1 MARGYRDDED
11 DDALPWLEPA
21 EPEDEEEGGAFP
33 YRGLIIA
40 GAIVVATVAVLWF
53 VVEWIG
59 GGRGTD
65 TVAATDEVPL
75 IQAPDGPYKVRP
87 DDPGGLDV
95 DADSLTHSVAEGQD
109 PGGELALDVIPEEPV
124 PVIPAA
130 PQQRAPAPEAGA
142 TARTVVPPPA
152 QKSLP
157 VEKPVEKPLAK
168 PIERPKPVEKTTVK
182 PPVKET
188 PKPVQTVETPKPTP
202 KKDAPKP
209 KPEPAK
215 PAPAPAKPES
225 SKATGN
231 VTVQLGAFN
240 STASADQVWSKLS
253 GRVGALGGLRKS
265 VQPVESGGKTLYRL
279 RAGGIA
285 TEAQAGSVCSAVQA
299 AGEQCVIVR

>member
-11 DDALPWLEPA
+11 DEALPWLEPA
-21 EPEDEEEGGAFP
+21 EPEDEDEGRAFP

-40 GAIVVATVAVLWF
+40 GAIIVATVAVLWF

-75 IQAPDGPYKVRP
+75 IQAPEGAYKVRP

-109 PGGELALDVIPEEPV
+109 PDGELALDMIPEEPV

-130 PQQRAPAPEAGA
+130 PARSAPVPEPD
-142 TARTVVPPPA
+142 TAARVTVPPSA
-152 QKSLP
+152 QKALPAEKVQPKP
-157 VEKPVEKPLAK
+157 VEKPVA
-168 PIERPKPVEKTTVK
+168 K

-188 PKPVQTVETPKPTP
+188 PKPVQKVETPKP
-202 KKDAPKP
+202 APAKAAAP

-215 PAPAPAKPES
+215 
-225 SKATGN
+225 ATGS

-285 TEAQAGSVCSAVQA
+285 SEAQAGSVCAAVQA

>member
-1 MARGYRDDED
+1 MARGYREDED
-11 DDALPWLEPA
+11 DEALPWLEPA
-21 EPEDEEEGGAFP
+21 EPEDEDEGRAFP

-40 GAIVVATVAVLWF
+40 GAIIVATVAVLWF

-75 IQAPDGPYKVRP
+75 IQAPDGAYKVRP

-130 PQQRAPAPEAGA
+130 PVRSAPVPEPG
-142 TARTVVPPPA
+142 TAARVTVPPPA
-152 QKSLP
+152 QKALP
-157 VEKPVEKPLAK
+157 VEKVV
-168 PIERPKPVEKTTVK
+168 PKPVAK
-182 PPVKET
+182 PSVKET
-188 PKPVQTVETPKPTP
+188 PKPVQKVETPKP
-202 KKDAPKP
+202 AP

-215 PAPAPAKPES
+215 PAPAKVAAAKPEPA
-225 SKATGN
+225 KATGS

-253 GRVGALGGLRKS
+253 GRVGALSSLRKS

-285 TEAQAGSVCSAVQA
+285 SEAQATSVCSAVQA

>member
-11 DDALPWLEPA
+11 DEALPWLEPA
-21 EPEDEEEGGAFP
+21 EPEDEDEGRAFP

-40 GAIVVATVAVLWF
+40 GAIIVATVAVLWF

-75 IQAPDGPYKVRP
+75 IQAPDGAYKVRP

-130 PQQRAPAPEAGA
+130 PVRSAPVPEPG
-142 TARTVVPPPA
+142 TAARVTVPPPA
-152 QKSLP
+152 QKALP
-157 VEKPVEKPLAK
+157 VEKVV
-168 PIERPKPVEKTTVK
+168 PKPVAK

-188 PKPVQTVETPKPTP
+188 PKPVQKVETPKP
-202 KKDAPKP
+202 AP

-215 PAPAPAKPES
+215 AAPAKVAAAKPEPA
-225 SKATGN
+225 KATGS

-253 GRVGALGGLRKS
+253 GRVGALSSLRKS
-265 VQPVESGGKTLYRL
+265 VQPVESAGKTLYRL

-285 TEAQAGSVCSAVQA
+285 SEAQAGSVCAAVQA

>member
-1 MARGYRDDED
+1 MARGYRDDEED
-11 DDALPWLEPA
+11 EALPWLEPA
-21 EPEDEEEGGAFP
+21 EPEDEEESGGFP
-33 YRGLIIA
+33 YRGLIIVGA
-40 GAIVVATVAVLWF
+40 AIVALVAVLWF
-53 VVEWIG
+53 VADWIG
-59 GGRGTD
+59 GGRTTD
-65 TVAATDEVPL
+65 NIAAVDEVPL
-75 IQAPDGPYKVRP
+75 IQAPEGAYKVRP

-130 PQQRAPAPEAGA
+130 PVQSAPVPEPG
-142 TARTVVPPPA
+142 TAARVTVPPPA
-152 QKSLP
+152 QKVLP
-157 VEKPVEKPLAK
+157 AEKVQPKVAEKAL
-168 PIERPKPVEKTTVK
+168 PKPVENPIAKAS
-182 PPVKET
+182 VKEA
-188 PKPVQTVETPKPTP
+188 PKPVQKVETPKPAP
-202 KKDAPKP
+202 KKEAP

-215 PAPAPAKPES
+215 PAPVKVTAAKPEPA
-225 SKATGN
+225 KASGS

-253 GRVGALGGLRKS
+253 GRVGALGSLRKS

-285 TEAQAGSVCSAVQA
+285 SEAQAGSVCAAVQA

>member
-11 DDALPWLEPA
+11 DEALPWLEPA
-21 EPEDEEEGGAFP
+21 EPEDEDEGRAFP

-40 GAIVVATVAVLWF
+40 GAIIVATVAVLWF

-75 IQAPDGPYKVRP
+75 IQAPNGAYKVRP

-109 PGGELALDVIPEEPV
+109 PDSELALDMIPEEPV

-130 PQQRAPAPEAGA
+130 PVRSAPVPEPGTAARA
-142 TARTVVPPPA
+142 TVPPSA
-152 QKSLP
+152 QKALP
-157 VEKPVEKPLAK
+157 AEKVQPKPEDKPVA
-168 PIERPKPVEKTTVK
+168 K

-188 PKPVQTVETPKPTP
+188 STPVQKVETPKP
-202 KKDAPKP
+202 APAKATAP

-215 PAPAPAKPES
+215 
-225 SKATGN
+225 ATGS

-285 TEAQAGSVCSAVQA
+285 SEAQAGSVCAAVQA

>member
-1 MARGYRDDED
+1 MARGYRDDEED
-11 DDALPWLEPA
+11 EALPWLEPA
-21 EPEDEEEGGAFP
+21 EPEDEEESGGFP
-33 YRGLIIA
+33 YRGLIIVGA
-40 GAIVVATVAVLWF
+40 AIVALVAVLWF
-53 VVEWIG
+53 VADWIG
-59 GGRGTD
+59 GGRTTD
-65 TVAATDEVPL
+65 NIAAVDEVPL
-75 IQAPDGPYKVRP
+75 IQAPEGAYKVRP

-130 PQQRAPAPEAGA
+130 PVQSAPVPEPG
-142 TARTVVPPPA
+142 TAARVTVPPPA
-152 QKSLP
+152 QKVLPAEKVQPKVAEKALPKP
-157 VEKPVEKPLAK
+157 VEKPVAK
-168 PIERPKPVEKTTVK
+168 A
-182 PPVKET
+182 PVKEA
-188 PKPVQTVETPKPTP
+188 PKPVQKVETPKPAP
-202 KKDAPKP
+202 KKEAP

-215 PAPAPAKPES
+215 PAPVKVAAAKPEPA
-225 SKATGN
+225 KATGS

-265 VQPVESGGKTLYRL
+265 VQPVESGGKMLYRL

-285 TEAQAGSVCSAVQA
+285 SEAQAGSVCAAVQA

>member
-11 DDALPWLEPA
+11 DEALPWLEPA
-21 EPEDEEEGGAFP
+21 EPEDEDEGRAFP

-40 GAIVVATVAVLWF
+40 GAIIVATVAVLWF

-75 IQAPDGPYKVRP
+75 IQAPDGAYKVRP

-130 PQQRAPAPEAGA
+130 PVRSAPVPEPG
-142 TARTVVPPPA
+142 TAARVTVPPPA
-152 QKSLP
+152 QKALP
-157 VEKPVEKPLAK
+157 VEKVV
-168 PIERPKPVEKTTVK
+168 PKPVAK

-188 PKPVQTVETPKPTP
+188 PKPVQKVETPKP
-202 KKDAPKP
+202 AP

-215 PAPAPAKPES
+215 PAPAKVAAPKPEPA
-225 SKATGN
+225 KATGS

-253 GRVGALGGLRKS
+253 GRVGALSSLRKS
-265 VQPVESGGKTLYRL
+265 VQPVESAGKTLYRL

-285 TEAQAGSVCSAVQA
+285 SEAQAGSVCAAVQA

>member
-1 MARGYRDDED
+1 MARGYREDED
-11 DDALPWLEPA
+11 DEALPWLEPA
-21 EPEDEEEGGAFP
+21 EPEDEDEGRAFP

-40 GAIVVATVAVLWF
+40 GAIIVATVAVLWF

-75 IQAPDGPYKVRP
+75 IQAPDGAYKVRP

-130 PQQRAPAPEAGA
+130 PLRSAPVPEPG
-142 TARTVVPPPA
+142 TAARVTVPPPA
-152 QKSLP
+152 QKALP
-157 VEKPVEKPLAK
+157 VEKVV
-168 PIERPKPVEKTTVK
+168 PKPVAK

-188 PKPVQTVETPKPTP
+188 PKPVQKVETPKP
-202 KKDAPKP
+202 AP

-215 PAPAPAKPES
+215 PAPAKVAAAKPEPA
-225 SKATGN
+225 KATGS

-253 GRVGALGGLRKS
+253 GRVGALSSLRKS
-265 VQPVESGGKTLYRL
+265 VQPVESGSKTLYRL

-285 TEAQAGSVCSAVQA
+285 SEAQAGSVCAAVQA

>member
-11 DDALPWLEPA
+11 DEALPWLEPA
-21 EPEDEEEGGAFP
+21 EPEDEDEGRAFP

-40 GAIVVATVAVLWF
+40 GAIIVATVAVLWF

-75 IQAPDGPYKVRP
+75 IQAPDGAYKVRP

-109 PGGELALDVIPEEPV
+109 PDGELALDVIPEEPV

-130 PQQRAPAPEAGA
+130 PAQSAPAPEPGAAAGA
-142 TARTVVPPPA
+142 TVPPSA
-152 QKSLP
+152 QKAPAGKALPKP
-157 VEKPVEKPLAK
+157 VEKPVA
-168 PIERPKPVEKTTVK
+168 K

-188 PKPVQTVETPKPTP
+188 
-202 KKDAPKP
+202 ANSAP

-215 PAPAPAKPES
+215 TAPAKVAAPKPEPA
-225 SKATGN
+225 KAAGSF
-231 VTVQLGAFN
+231 TVQLGAFN

-265 VQPVESGGKTLYRL
+265 VQPVETGGKTLYRL

-285 TEAQAGSVCSAVQA
+285 SEAQAASVCSAVQA

>member
-1 MARGYRDDED
+1 MARGYREDED
-11 DDALPWLEPA
+11 DEALPWLEPA
-21 EPEDEEEGGAFP
+21 EPEDEDEGRAFP

-40 GAIVVATVAVLWF
+40 GAIIVATVAVLWF

-75 IQAPDGPYKVRP
+75 IQAPDGAYKVRP

-130 PQQRAPAPEAGA
+130 PVRSAPVPEPG
-142 TARTVVPPPA
+142 TAARVTVPPPA
-152 QKSLP
+152 QKALP
-157 VEKPVEKPLAK
+157 VEKVV
-168 PIERPKPVEKTTVK
+168 PKPVAK

-188 PKPVQTVETPKPTP
+188 PKPVQKVETPKP
-202 KKDAPKP
+202 AP

-215 PAPAPAKPES
+215 PAPAKVAAAKPEPA
-225 SKATGN
+225 KATGS

-253 GRVGALGGLRKS
+253 GRVGALSSLRKS
-265 VQPVESGGKTLYRL
+265 VQPVESGSKTLYRL

-285 TEAQAGSVCSAVQA
+285 SEAQAGSVCAAVQA

>member
-1 MARGYRDDED
+1 MARGYREDED
-11 DDALPWLEPA
+11 DEALPWLEPA
-21 EPEDEEEGGAFP
+21 EPEDEDEGRAFP

-40 GAIVVATVAVLWF
+40 GAIIVATVAVLWF

-75 IQAPDGPYKVRP
+75 IQAPEGAYKVRP

-130 PQQRAPAPEAGA
+130 PVRSAPVPEPG
-142 TARTVVPPPA
+142 TAARVTVPPPA
-152 QKSLP
+152 QKALP
-157 VEKPVEKPLAK
+157 AETVQPKAAEKALPKPVEKPLAK
-168 PIERPKPVEKTTVK
+168 A
-182 PPVKET
+182 PVKEA
-188 PKPVQTVETPKPTP
+188 PKPVQKVEPPKP
-202 KKDAPKP
+202 APVKVAAP

-215 PAPAPAKPES
+215 GAGS
-225 SKATGN
+225 

-253 GRVGALGGLRKS
+253 GRVGALGSLRKS

-285 TEAQAGSVCSAVQA
+285 SEAQAGSVCAAVQA

>member
-11 DDALPWLEPA
+11 DEALPWLEPA
-21 EPEDEEEGGAFP
+21 EPEDEDEGRAFP

-40 GAIVVATVAVLWF
+40 GAIIVATVAVLWF

-75 IQAPDGPYKVRP
+75 IQAPDGAYKVRP

-109 PGGELALDVIPEEPV
+109 PDSELALDIIPEEPV

-130 PQQRAPAPEAGA
+130 PVRSAPVPEPGTAARA
-142 TARTVVPPPA
+142 TVPPSA
-152 QKSLP
+152 QKALP
-157 VEKPVEKPLAK
+157 AEKVQPKPEDKPVA
-168 PIERPKPVEKTTVK
+168 K

-188 PKPVQTVETPKPTP
+188 PKPVQKVETPKP
-202 KKDAPKP
+202 APAKATAP

-215 PAPAPAKPES
+215 
-225 SKATGN
+225 ATGS

-285 TEAQAGSVCSAVQA
+285 SEAQAGSVCAAVQA

>member
-11 DDALPWLEPA
+11 DEALPWLEPA
-21 EPEDEEEGGAFP
+21 EPEDEDEGRAFP

-40 GAIVVATVAVLWF
+40 GAIIVATVAVLWF

-75 IQAPDGPYKVRP
+75 IQAPDGAYKVRP

-109 PGGELALDVIPEEPV
+109 PDSELALDMIPEEPV

-130 PQQRAPAPEAGA
+130 PVRSAPVPEPGTVARA
-142 TARTVVPPPA
+142 TVPPLA
-152 QKSLP
+152 QKALPAEKVQPKP
-157 VEKPVEKPLAK
+157 VEKPVA
-168 PIERPKPVEKTTVK
+168 K

-188 PKPVQTVETPKPTP
+188 SKPVQKVETPKP
-202 KKDAPKP
+202 APAKAAAP

-215 PAPAPAKPES
+215 
-225 SKATGN
+225 ATGS

-285 TEAQAGSVCSAVQA
+285 SEAQAGSVCAAVQA

>member
-1 MARGYRDDED
+1 MARGYRDDEED
-11 DDALPWLEPA
+11 EALPWLEPA
-21 EPEDEEEGGAFP
+21 EPEDEEEGRAFP

-40 GAIVVATVAVLWF
+40 GAIIVATVAVLWF

-65 TVAATDEVPL
+65 PVAATDEVPL
-75 IQAPDGPYKVRP
+75 IQAPDGAYKVRP

-109 PGGELALDVIPEEPV
+109 PGGELALDIIQEEPV

-130 PQQRAPAPEAGA
+130 PEQSA
-142 TARTVVPPPA
+142 TVPPPA
-152 QKSLP
+152 QKAPPAEKPQPKVAEKVLP
-157 VEKPVEKPLAK
+157 KPTEKPVAK
-168 PIERPKPVEKTTVK
+168 APA
-182 PPVKET
+182 KET
-188 PKPVQTVETPKPTP
+188 PKPAPKVETAKP
-202 KKDAPKP
+202 AP
-209 KPEPAK
+209 KPEPV
-215 PAPAPAKPES
+215 
-225 SKATGN
+225 KASGS

-285 TEAQAGSVCSAVQA
+285 SEAQAGSVCAAVQA

>member
-1 MARGYRDDED
+1 MARGYRDDEED
-11 DDALPWLEPA
+11 EALPWLEPA
-21 EPEDEEEGGAFP
+21 EPEDEEESSGFP
-33 YRGLIIA
+33 YRGLIIVGA
-40 GAIVVATVAVLWF
+40 AIVALVAVLWF
-53 VVEWIG
+53 VADWIG
-59 GGRGTD
+59 GGRTTD
-65 TVAATDEVPL
+65 NIAAVDEVPL
-75 IQAPDGPYKVRP
+75 IQAPEGAYKVRP

-130 PQQRAPAPEAGA
+130 PVQSAP
-142 TARTVVPPPA
+142 VPPTA
-152 QKSLP
+152 QKVLPAEKVQPKVAEKALPKP
-157 VEKPVEKPLAK
+157 VEKPVAK
-168 PIERPKPVEKTTVK
+168 A
-182 PPVKET
+182 PVKET
-188 PKPVQTVETPKPTP
+188 PKPVQKVETPKPAP
-202 KKDAPKP
+202 KKEAP

-215 PAPAPAKPES
+215 PAPVKVTAAKPEPA
-225 SKATGN
+225 KASGS

-285 TEAQAGSVCSAVQA
+285 SEAQAGSVCAAVQA

>member
-21 EPEDEEEGGAFP
+21 EPEDEDEARAFP

-40 GAIVVATVAVLWF
+40 GAIIVATVAVLWF

-75 IQAPDGPYKVRP
+75 SQAPEGAYKVRP

-130 PQQRAPAPEAGA
+130 PVQNAAVPEPGTAARA
-142 TARTVVPPPA
+142 TVPPPA
-152 QKSLP
+152 QKALPPEKALPKP
-157 VEKPVEKPLAK
+157 VEKPVA
-168 PIERPKPVEKTTVK
+168 K

-188 PKPVQTVETPKPTP
+188 PKPAQKVETPKS
-202 KKDAPKP
+202 AP

-215 PAPAPAKPES
+215 PGPAKVAAAKPEPA
-225 SKATGN
+225 KATGS

-285 TEAQAGSVCSAVQA
+285 SEAQATSGCSAVQA

>member
-11 DDALPWLEPA
+11 DEALPWLEPA
-21 EPEDEEEGGAFP
+21 EPEDEDEGRAFP

-40 GAIVVATVAVLWF
+40 GAIIVATVAVLWF

-75 IQAPDGPYKVRP
+75 IQAPDGAYKVRP

-109 PGGELALDVIPEEPV
+109 PDGELALDVISEEPV

-130 PQQRAPAPEAGA
+130 PAQSAPAPEPGA
-142 TARTVVPPPA
+142 AARATVPPSA
-152 QKSLP
+152 QKAPAEKALPKP
-157 VEKPVEKPLAK
+157 VEKPVA
-168 PIERPKPVEKTTVK
+168 K

-188 PKPVQTVETPKPTP
+188 AKP
-202 KKDAPKP
+202 AP

-215 PAPAPAKPES
+215 TAPAKVAAPKPEPA
-225 SKATGN
+225 KAAGSF
-231 VTVQLGAFN
+231 TVQLGAFN

-265 VQPVESGGKTLYRL
+265 VQPVETGGKTLYRL

-285 TEAQAGSVCSAVQA
+285 SEAQAASVCSAVQA